1 MYDKNKF
8 FDYEQKLRIFIAI
21 NRMNQVDIIIKD
33 SLASYGKAGNIN
45 GSDIDS
51 AVTQDDLN
59 LPIFNRTLAMP
70 IFAYYPMEFYGMM
83 CMPAYSCMEMCYEA
97 YPALNQLATSHN
109 TEELNLS
116 DKR

>member
-1 MYDKNKF
+1 
-8 FDYEQKLRIFIAI
+8 
-21 NRMNQVDIIIKD
+21 MNQVDTIIQD
-33 SLASYGKAGNIN
+33 SLASYGKAKNTCA
-45 GSDIDS
+45 SDIDS
-51 AVTQDDLN
+51 AVTEDELN

-70 IFAYYPMEFYGMM
+70 IFAYYPVEFYNMM
-83 CMPAYSCMEMCYEA
+83 CMPAYPCMEMCYEA